1 MGAIFVRIL
10 DMSLALYRKYRPQ
23 RFVDLLGQDHIV
35 GVLQKSLQS
44 QKIHHAYLFIG
55 SRGTG
60 KTSTARI
67 LAKALNCLNFDEKS
81 AEPCDK
87 CLVCQSISEG
97 RYLDL
102 LEIDAASNRGID
114 EIRDLREKIKLS
126 PTEGKFKVYIIDE
139 VHMLTTEAFNALLK
153 TLEEPPP
160 HAYFILCTTDPQ
172 KLPQTIVS
180 RCLRLEFKRP
190 DVAEIGRKL
199 EKIVKEE
206 KIDASSDTLKA
217 ISEASSGAFRDAEV
231 LLEKAISALGEKIA
245 QVETHDLQNVLG
257 VGNKESALDILRL
270 MIEGKAPSALEWL
283 DRFVKEGG
291 ELKILNFELLRQI
304 RFMLL
309 VKLGVGEQI
318 VKKEIS
324 PRNYEFIQNY
334 SSNLEKDKII
344 EVYTIFTQSLEYLKI
359 APIPELPLE
368 IAIAQALDLFSQATR
383 TTFSQK
389 DEAGAKIQEESRIE
403 KKDPPSPAKPD
414 SEGQEKSVKE
424 AFSDLSDLQSRWSS
438 IVKDL
443 KSYNHSLFALVS
455 SAQLK
460 DYDKRI
466 LTLEF
471 PYAFHKD
478 RLEEPKNLRL
488 IEKVLSEALGETIRV
503 KGVVGEKKKKNM
515 GVEDIKNVERVSDE
529 ELIDRAIDIF
539 NGKLEV

>member
-1 MGAIFVRIL
+1 M
-10 DMSLALYRKYRPQ
+10 ALYRKYRPQ
-23 RFVDLLGQDHIV
+23 RFADLLGQDHIV
-35 GVLQKSLQS
+35 GVLQKSLQT

-67 LAKALNCLNFDEKS
+67 VAKALNCLNFDEKS
-81 AEPCDK
+81 AEPCNK

-153 TLEEPPP
+153 TLEEPPA

-172 KLPQTIVS
+172 KLPQTIIS

-190 DVAEIGRKL
+190 TVEEIGRKL
-199 EKIVKEE
+199 EQIAKEE
-206 KIDASSDTLKA
+206 KLEVSLEALKV

-231 LLEKAISALGEKIA
+231 LLEKAISAFGEKMA
-245 QVETHDLQNVLG
+245 QVKGSDLQNVLG
-257 VGNKESALDILRL
+257 VGNKESSLDILRL
-270 MIEGKAPSALEWL
+270 IIEGKAPRALEWL

-309 VKLGVGEQI
+309 VKLGVGEPI
-318 VKKEIS
+318 VRKEIS

-334 SSNLEKDKII
+334 SSNLEKDKIV
-344 EVYTIFTQSLEYLKI
+344 EMYSIFTQSLENLKI

-368 IAIAQALDLFSQATR
+368 MAIAQTLELFSQAPK
-383 TTFSQK
+383 TTSSQK
-389 DEAGAKIQEESRIE
+389 E
-403 KKDPPSPAKPD
+403 PPSLAKPD
-414 SEGQEKSVKE
+414 SEGQGKSVKE
-424 AFSDLSDLQSRWSS
+424 AALDISDLRSRWSS

-443 KSYNHSLFALVS
+443 ESHNHSLYALVC

-460 DYDKRI
+460 DYDKKI
-466 LTLEF
+466 LTLAF
-471 PYAFHKD
+471 PYSFHKD

-503 KGVVGEKKKKNM
+503 KGVIGEKKKKNM
-515 GVEDIKNVERVSDE
+515 NEEDIKNVERVSDE
-529 ELIDRAIDIF
+529 ELIEGAIDIF
-539 NGKLEV
+539 NGKLEA